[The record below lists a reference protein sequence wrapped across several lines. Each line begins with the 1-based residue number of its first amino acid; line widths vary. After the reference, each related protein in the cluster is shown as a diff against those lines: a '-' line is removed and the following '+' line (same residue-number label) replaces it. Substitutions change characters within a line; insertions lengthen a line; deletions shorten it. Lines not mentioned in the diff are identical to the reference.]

1 MTKLDAIKY
10 RTCEKIRLTLIMMGA
25 DESIADKFTD
35 ILDAAMDTGHAIGYT
50 EGYRDACEYARQLAR
65 DIPLD

>member
-10 RTCEKIRLTLIMMGA
+10 GTREKIRLTLILLGA
-25 DESIADKFTD
+25 DETIADKFTD
-35 ILDAAMDTGHAIGYT
+35 ILDAAMDTGHSIGYT
-50 EGYRDACEYARQLAR
+50 EGYRDACDYARQVAR